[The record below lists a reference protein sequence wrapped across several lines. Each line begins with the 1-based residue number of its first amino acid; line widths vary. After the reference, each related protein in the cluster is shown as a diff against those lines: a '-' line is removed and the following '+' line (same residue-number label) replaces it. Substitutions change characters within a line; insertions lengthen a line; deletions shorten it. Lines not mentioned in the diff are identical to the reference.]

1 MQIISE
7 KLQAHYECACGH
19 FNKDQILGV
28 FLYGSQNYNT
38 DLPTSDV
45 DTKAIYIPTLQEL
58 AFDKPVSVELE
69 LPNGEHCE
77 VKDIREMIKNFK
89 KQNINFVEILFTD
102 FAIINPKYYQ
112 LWDYYFL
119 NNRNEIARYDVHAA
133 VHSMSHQASHTLKQN
148 PEDGKK
154 LSNALRLLYFLEGY
168 ICGRDYINCLRSYNN
183 RATLLRELKS
193 GEYKGSLTLLS
204 RMLEIAFED
213 FKTADL
219 HHLTDK
225 TKQAKL
231 DQLMQEGCLELI
243 KLIF

>member
-45 DTKAIYIPTLQEL
+45 DSKAIYIPTLQEL

-133 VHSMSHQASHTLKQN
+133 VHSMSHQVSHTLKQN

-168 ICGRDYINCLRSYNN
+168 ICGQDYRSCLRSYNN

-219 HHLTDK
+219 HNLTDK